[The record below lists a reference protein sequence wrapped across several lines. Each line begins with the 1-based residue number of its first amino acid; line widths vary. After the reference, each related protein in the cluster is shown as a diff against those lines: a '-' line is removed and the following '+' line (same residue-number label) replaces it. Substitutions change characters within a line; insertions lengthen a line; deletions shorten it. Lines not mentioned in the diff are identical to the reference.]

1 MEEHQIEFRK
11 THDLIYLYKIIMKH
25 VELKIDVGI
34 LRTINELYI
43 DSRYPG
49 ELGLLPNGNPTKEDA
64 EKFFNISKKVYD
76 DVNAFLKDKS
86 QDTHD
91 EDKKK

>member
-1 MEEHQIEFRK
+1 
-11 THDLIYLYKIIMKH
+11 MKH

-64 EKFFNISKKVYD
+64 EKFFNIAKKVYD
-76 DVNAFLKDKS
+76 DVNAMLKDEV
-86 QDTHD
+86 QGDY
-91 EDKKK
+91 